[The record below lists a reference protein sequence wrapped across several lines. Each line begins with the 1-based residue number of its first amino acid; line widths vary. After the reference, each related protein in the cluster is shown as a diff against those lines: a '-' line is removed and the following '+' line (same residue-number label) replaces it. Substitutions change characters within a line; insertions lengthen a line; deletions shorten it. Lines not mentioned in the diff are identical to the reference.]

1 MRSVD
6 TLEEEY
12 EALLQFL
19 YLVPVGVVQ
28 CAPDGAIGM
37 MNPLCAQLLMPLS
50 SNGGLD
56 NLFDALGQVAPE
68 LRNMVDTFPAG
79 HGTVCDSQRVQISAG
94 IPGKVDARMLSIS
107 LLKLDNKRLMAVI
120 SDISQVV
127 KRERQ
132 LKHSEAWFN
141 AMMHGITDYAL
152 MSLDTEG
159 RIEAWNQSIARVTG
173 YTARNVTGRAFSLL
187 YSPGGI
193 TSDRV
198 ADRLREADANGWSLD
213 NGWCVRADGSR
224 FWANTMIAPL
234 ARDDDMPPGERGYAL
249 IVRDITDKREAGD
262 SVLRASAC
270 DHLTGIANRRSFFE
284 AAELELERWRRF
296 PRPLSMIAIDA
307 DFFKNINDTWG
318 HAAGDD
324 VLRHLALTLSAN
336 VREIDVVA
344 RLGGEEF
351 AALLPSTDLEGAIRL
366 AERFRAAVEGQCVR
380 SGDAEI
386 GYTVSIGV
394 ATMEAG
400 VSGVD
405 QLLKLADQALYA
417 AKKAGR
423 NRVWHQRAD
432 HVQPGPDAEP
442 GAPAASR

>member
-1 MRSVD
+1 
-6 TLEEEY
+6 
-12 EALLQFL
+12 
-19 YLVPVGVVQ
+19 
-28 CAPDGAIGM
+28 
-37 MNPLCAQLLMPLS
+37 
-50 SNGGLD
+50 
-56 NLFDALGQVAPE
+56 
-68 LRNMVDTFPAG
+68 
-79 HGTVCDSQRVQISAG
+79 
-94 IPGKVDARMLSIS
+94 
-107 LLKLDNKRLMAVI
+107 
-120 SDISQVV
+120 
-127 KRERQ
+127 
-132 LKHSEAWFN
+132 
-141 AMMHGITDYAL
+141 
-152 MSLDTEG
+152 
-159 RIEAWNQSIARVTG
+159 
-173 YTARNVTGRAFSLL
+173 
-187 YSPGGI
+187 
-193 TSDRV
+193 
-198 ADRLREADANGWSLD
+198 
-213 NGWCVRADGSR
+213 
-224 FWANTMIAPL
+224 MIAPL
-234 ARDDDMPPGERGYAL
+234 ARDEDMPPSERGYAL

-296 PRPLSMIAIDA
+296 PRPLSVIAIDA

-318 HAAGDD
+318 HPAGDD

-366 AERFRAAVEGQCVR
+366 AERFRAAVEGQRVR

-405 QLLKLADQALYA
+405 QLLKLADLGLYA

-432 HVQPGPDAEP
+432 HVQPGRDPDAAV
-442 GAPAASR
+442 GGC

>member
-1 MRSVD
+1 M
-6 TLEEEY
+6 EEEY

-28 CAPDGAIGM
+28 FAPDGAIGM

-56 NLFDALGQVAPE
+56 NLFDALNHVAPE
-68 LRNMVDTFPAG
+68 LRNMVETFPAA
-79 HGTVCDSQRVQISAG
+79 HGTVCDSQRVQINAG
-94 IPGKVDARMLSIS
+94 IPGKVDAQMLSIS
-107 LLKLDNKRLMAVI
+107 LLKLDDKRLMAVI
-120 SDISQVV
+120 SDITQVV
-127 KRERQ
+127 RRERQ
-132 LKHSEAWFN
+132 LKQSEAWFN
-141 AMMHGITDYAL
+141 AVLTGITDYAL
-152 MSLDTEG
+152 MSLDSGG
-159 RIEAWNQSIARVTG
+159 RIETWNQSIARVTG
-173 YTARNVTGRAFSLL
+173 HTAPAVTGRAFSLF

-193 TSDRV
+193 TGDRV

-234 ARDDDMPPGERGYAL
+234 ARDEDMPPSERGYAL

-284 AAELELERWRRF
+284 AAELEMERWRRF
-296 PRPLSMIAIDA
+296 PRPLSIIAIDA

-318 HAAGDD
+318 HPAGDD
-324 VLRHLALTLSAN
+324 VLRQLALTLSAN

-366 AERFRAAVEGQCVR
+366 AERFRAAVEGQRVR
-380 SGDAEI
+380 SGNAEI

-394 ATMEAG
+394 VTMEAG

-405 QLLKLADQALYA
+405 QLLKLADRALYA
-417 AKKAGR
+417 AKNAGR

-432 HVQPGPDAEP
+432 HMQPGPDTDEV
-442 GAPAASR
+442 APAGNR

>member
-1 MRSVD
+1 M
-6 TLEEEY
+6 EEEY

-28 CAPDGAIGM
+28 FAPDGTIGM
-37 MNPLCAQLLMPLS
+37 LNPLCAQLLMPLS
-50 SNGGLD
+50 SHGGLD
-56 NLFDALGQVAPE
+56 NLFDALEQVAPE
-68 LRNMVDTFPAG
+68 LRNMANNFMAT
-79 HGTVCDSQRVQISAG
+79 HGTICEGQRVQLSAG
-94 IPGKVDARMLSIS
+94 IPGKMDARMLSVS
-107 LLKLDNKRLMAVI
+107 LFRLDGKRLMAVI
-120 SDISQVV
+120 TDITQVV

-132 LKHSEAWFN
+132 LKQSEAWFN
-141 AMMHGITDYAL
+141 AVLTGVTDYAL
-152 MSLDTEG
+152 MSLDKSG
-159 RIEAWNQSIARVTG
+159 RVEAWNQSIARVTG
-173 YTARNVTGRAFSLL
+173 HTERTVTGCELTLFF
-187 YSPGGI
+187 SPGSI

-234 ARDDDMPPGERGYAL
+234 ARDDDMPEEEKGYAL

-262 SVLRASAC
+262 SVMRASAC
-270 DHLTGIANRRSFFE
+270 DFLTGIANRRTFFE

-296 PRPLSMIAIDA
+296 PRPLSLIAIDA

-324 VLRHLALTLSAN
+324 VLRNLALTLAAN

-344 RLGGEEF
+344 RMGGEEF
-351 AALLPSTDLEGAIRL
+351 AALLPSTDLDGALRL
-366 AERFRAAVEGQCVR
+366 AERFREAVEGQRVR
-380 SGDAEI
+380 SGNDEI

-394 ATMEAG
+394 ASMGPGIT
-400 VSGVD
+400 GVD
-405 QLLKLADQALYA
+405 QLMKLADRSLYA

-423 NRVWHQRAD
+423 NCIRHQHAD
-432 HVQPGPDAEP
+432 HPLPALQAAAPEP
-442 GAPAASR
+442 ASD